1 MGDKGNP
8 IQRDVLGG
16 ITSPVLLLAYALAI
30 PLLMFMLF
38 LAGDLRRSIPAAQS
52 ERLGLTDVRAL
63 NRLLVDA
70 APERSAQ
77 ACGASAD
84 AGAVERDIAAVNAL
98 EAASPFAGQE
108 WSATT
113 AAWRTGAPAR
123 RASAVVENL
132 PSVFRLTADQT
143 KLSYDP
149 EVRGIDMADALT
161 YRLPGTFYAFR
172 RARATLCG
180 ARELSPAARYELER
194 DSGQLETLIPDLSED
209 IEEAISLKPPD
220 VEPLA
225 AAEARF
231 EDSSATAL
239 AAIDHAVSSPSPAAQ
254 GEASKATGAAA
265 AATQHLMME
274 LEPSLRAIVEQRL
287 VTLHQRLVLTLLPS
301 IVALIAGVIVVA
313 AGIRGRIQSTEMA
326 RLREHQLELRHQA
339 THDGLTS
346 LPNRAAFFEN
356 LEEGID
362 GVWHRGGS
370 LALLFID
377 LDNFKGINDG
387 FGHAAGDEVL
397 RGAALRLTAICDEA
411 GGRITA
417 RLGGD
422 EFAMLVTGEDPSA
435 LRERIAGI
443 SRRIAEEL
451 ARPLAIEPGSE
462 TAVRISASVG
472 IAFQDGAMGPHRIAS
487 EMLREA
493 DAAMYESKAKGRDR
507 ASVFTTPR
515 GFA

>member
-1 MGDKGNP
+1 MGDNGNP
-8 IQRDVLGG
+8 IQRDILGG

-63 NRLLVDA
+63 ERLLVDA

-77 ACGASAD
+77 ACGAPAD
-84 AGAVERDIAAVNAL
+84 AGAVERDIMAVNAL
-98 EAASPFAGQE
+98 EATGPFAGPE
-108 WSATT
+108 WNATT
-113 AAWRTGAPAR
+113 AAWRAGAPGR
-123 RASAVVENL
+123 RGSAVVENL
-132 PSVFRLTADQT
+132 VSVFRLTADQT

-172 RARATLCG
+172 RARATLC
-180 ARELSPAARYELER
+180 ENHVLSAAARYDLER

-209 IEEAISLKPPD
+209 VEEAISLKPPD
-220 VEPLA
+220 VEPLR
-225 AAEARF
+225 AAETRLEA
-231 EDSSATAL
+231 SAATAL
-239 AAIDHAVSSPSPAAQ
+239 AAIDRAVSSPSPAAQ

-265 AATQHLMME
+265 AATQRLMME

-301 IVALIAGVIVVA
+301 IVAVIAGVLVVA
-313 AGIRGRIQSTEMA
+313 AGIRGKIQSAEMA
-326 RLREHQLELRHQA
+326 KLRAHQLELRHQA

-346 LPNRAAFFEN
+346 LPNRAAFFQA

-362 GVWHRGGS
+362 AVWHQGGS

-377 LDNFKGINDG
+377 LDNFKAINDG
-387 FGHAAGDEVL
+387 FGHAAGDEAL
-397 RGAALRLTAICDEA
+397 RGAALRLTSICSQA
-411 GGRITA
+411 AGRITA

-422 EFAMLVTGEDPSA
+422 EFAMLVTDEDPRA
-435 LRERIAGI
+435 LRDRIAGI
-443 SRRIAEEL
+443 SLRIADEL
-451 ARPLAIEPGSE
+451 ARPLEIEAGSE
-462 TAVRISASVG
+462 MAIRISASVG
-472 IAFQDGAMGPHRIAS
+472 IAFQDGAIGPHRIAS

-493 DAAMYESKAKGRDR
+493 DAAMYESKARGRDR
-507 ASVFTTPR
+507 ASVFTAPQ
-515 GFA
+515 GLA